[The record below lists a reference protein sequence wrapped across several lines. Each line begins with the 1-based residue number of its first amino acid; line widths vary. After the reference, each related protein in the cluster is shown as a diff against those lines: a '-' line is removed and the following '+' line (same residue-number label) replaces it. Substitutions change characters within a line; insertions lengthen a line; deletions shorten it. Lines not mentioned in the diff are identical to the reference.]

1 MRIVLLI
8 VAVLIG
14 IQLFGFAIGMLGLL
28 VKFAIVGGIV
38 YLVVKAVNN
47 KKLGS

>member
-14 IQLFGFAIGMLGLL
+14 LQIFGAVAGMLGFLL
-28 VKFAIVGGIV
+28 KFAIVGGIV